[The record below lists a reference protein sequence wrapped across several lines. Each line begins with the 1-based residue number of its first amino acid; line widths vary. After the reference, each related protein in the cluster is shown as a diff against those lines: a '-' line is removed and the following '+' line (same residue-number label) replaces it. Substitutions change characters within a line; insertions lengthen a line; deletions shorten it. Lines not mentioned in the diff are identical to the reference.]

1 MAQINI
7 TVDNNLATAVDRLA
21 SNKGISRPELLRQM
35 MLEMIEAHDAGRLA
49 FTREE
54 GPKLNSSLSAL
65 VAQLREANVELDR
78 TQRENAKIAK
88 RLIDA
93 TNGGEE
99 AALVAQ
105 QQLTEKIKAH
115 LGDGY
120 APFQSKV
127 TELVTLM
134 DGMPDKLSAGLKQRF
149 GHVDAKLQSI
159 ENFAAQRHYIRN
171 LVLGRDLVL
180 EWKFL
185 SIFIILGLFSGAVF
199 TLMIAGNIP
208 PLARHMASRLVADT
222 PQFCRTIAIRYAVDD
237 CAVPEAQRKNALAA
251 IAVEDRP

>member
-7 TVDNNLATAVDRLA
+7 TVDNNLASAVDRLA
-21 SNKGISRPELLRQM
+21 SSNGVSRPELLRRM
-35 MLEMIEAHDAGRLA
+35 MLEMIEAHDAGRLV

-54 GPKLNSSLSAL
+54 GPKLDSSLSAL

-105 QQLTEKIKAH
+105 RQLTEKIKAH
-115 LGDGY
+115 LDDGY

-127 TELVTLM
+127 AELVSMMEAL
-134 DGMPDKLSAGLKQRF
+134 PDQLAGGLSQRF

-159 ENFAAQRHYIRN
+159 ENFAAQRRYIRN

-185 SIFIILGLFSGAVF
+185 SIFIILGLFIGSVF
-199 TLMIAGNIP
+199 TVLVASNIP
-208 PLARHMASRLVADT
+208 PVARHVASRLIADT

-237 CAVPEAQRKNALAA
+237 CAVPEAQRKNALMVMAE
-251 IAVEDRP
+251 EDRP